1 MKAKGDDA
9 EKPKRARE
17 SVKKVNDEM
26 KEMKKRNSALEQE
39 AKQTQRASKSREQ
52 EYLNVKQLA
61 DFREL
66 ELLQIQEDLTVAE
79 WRCAE
84 FELGDAAS
92 LLSRA
97 LGKAQKKMAEME
109 AKIKAIGGSSS
120 HPKPRLRERQRKRKK
135 AEGSSTRDQERRER
149 DRKEPMWVSI
159 ELPQVDVAHFWAGT
173 R

>member
-1 MKAKGDDA
+1 MQRSL
-9 EKPKRARE
+9 RARE
-17 SVKKVNDEM
+17 SVKKVNDET

-39 AKQTQRASKSREQ
+39 AKQTQEASKSREQ

-66 ELLQIQEDLTVAE
+66 EILQIQF
-79 WRCAE
+79 AE

-92 LLSRA
+92 LLSRE

-120 HPKPRLRERQRKRKK
+120 HPKPR
-135 AEGSSTRDQERRER
+135 
-149 DRKEPMWVSI
+149 
-159 ELPQVDVAHFWAGT
+159 
-173 R
+173 